1 MKYDLIEEAQKA
13 IDYIEDNIDEDLSFE
28 TIAKKAYMSSFYFQR
43 IFSILCGCTLGEYI
57 RNRRLTLSGIALSFS
72 HEKVIDV
79 AYKYLYK
86 NPESFT
92 RAFFKFHGIL
102 PSAAKKDGSQLK
114 SFPKMVLTDNKKEK
128 IIMDYKIVQCD
139 AFKVAEKRKTFTM
152 KDGENLREIPK
163 FWTKCN
169 QDGTCDSL
177 CKLADGEVLK
187 NCLLGMCYGDGCLE
201 EFVYSIG
208 VTNSGKKPLPK
219 SFNLT
224 EIPSATWAVFTARGK
239 MPESVQ
245 GLWKDIYSSFFPS
258 SGFVQSMDIDFE
270 VYPMGD
276 INSDSYETEIWIPV
290 KKRDA

>member
-1 MKYDLIEEAQKA
+1 MKYDFIIDTQNA
-13 IDYIEDNIDEDLSFE
+13 IDYIEDHITEVLPFE
-28 TIAKKAYMSSFYFQR
+28 TIAKKVYMSSFYFQR

-57 RNRRLTLSGIALSFS
+57 RKRRLTLSGIALSFS

-79 AYKYLYK
+79 AYKFLYK

-114 SFPKMVLTDNKKEK
+114 SFPKMVLMANKKEK
-128 IIMDYKIVQCD
+128 MIMDYKIMQCN
-139 AFKVAEKRKTFTM
+139 AFKVVEKRKTFSM

-169 QDGTCDSL
+169 TDGTSDTL
-177 CKLADGEVLK
+177 CKLSDGEVLK
-187 NCLLGMCYGDGCLE
+187 DCFLGICYGNGCSE
-201 EFVYSIG
+201 DFIYSIG
-208 VTNSGKKPLPK
+208 VTSSGKKPIPK
-219 SFNLT
+219 SLFLN
-224 EIPSATWAVFTARGK
+224 EIPSATWAIFKVKGK
-239 MPESVQ
+239 MPESIQ
-245 GLWKDIYSSFFPS
+245 NLWKDIYSSFFPS
-258 SGFVQSMDIDFE
+258 SGFIQSMEVDFE
-270 VYPMGD
+270 VYPKGD